1 MATNIGQDEFIRRAK
16 LVHGDTYD
24 YSMTKYINQRTKVRI
39 ICPIHGDFF
48 QYPQAHIRR
57 HHGCPQCGNEK
68 QKIKTREFS
77 MSRRMTKKSFI
88 KRAKEIHNNKYDYS
102 MIPNDISYSN
112 KVPII
117 CPRHGIFEQTVSG
130 HLAGRGCIKCKYNT
144 MTNDEFIE
152 KARNVH
158 GNKYNYNKTE
168 YKNSTQKVIITC
180 KKHGDFFQKPF
191 THLQGS
197 GCPMCKNENLGVGTL
212 RGNKELF
219 LTNKTAW
226 FIEEAKKIHGDKYLY
241 DKVKYVKSN
250 QNVIITCKKHGDFL
264 QTPNTHLYGRG
275 CELCAKDKLSI
286 EFRPSLDEFIEKS
299 NKIHFNRYD
308 YSLVSIPERTSDKVK
323 IICPIHGIYEQIM
336 FLHMRGSGCPKCTKI
351 SKGEEKIND
360 FLHRN
365 NYSYKRQ
372 YFIKNENV
380 LCSNKKLFIDFC
392 VFKDNKMIFIE
403 YNGHQHYKSVDYFG
417 GEERYEQQIER
428 DYAVQLYCKEHKIK
442 LITIPYSEYD
452 NIDNILKREL

>member
-1 MATNIGQDEFIRRAK
+1 MGLNIGQEEFIRRARS
-16 LVHGDTYD
+16 VHGD
-24 YSMTKYINQRTKVRI
+24 
-39 ICPIHGDFF
+39 
-48 QYPQAHIRR
+48 
-57 HHGCPQCGNEK
+57 
-68 QKIKTREFS
+68 
-77 MSRRMTKKSFI
+77 
-88 KRAKEIHNNKYDYS
+88 KYDYS
-102 MIPNDISYSN
+102 KTIYINLKTKVEIVCRKHGTFFQNPQSHISRKHGCPICGLEKQKSNSKLSSRMRRISRNEFINRANKIHNYKYDYS
-112 KVPII
+112 KVGDDFTTNTKVSII
-117 CPRHGIFEQTVSG
+117 CPRHGVFEQTVNN
-130 HLAGRGCIKCKYNT
+130 HLRGRGCLKCKYNT
-144 MTNDEFIE
+144 LTNEEFIE
-152 KARNVH
+152 KAKSIH
-158 GNKYNYNKTE
+158 GDKYSYNKTE
-168 YKNSTQKVIITC
+168 YKNSTQKVTITC
-180 KKHGDFFQKPF
+180 NKHGDYLQRPYI
-191 THLQGS
+191 HLQGS
-197 GCPMCKNENLGVGTL
+197 GCPMCKKEKMCVNYLK
-212 RGNKELF
+212 GNKDLY
-219 LTNKTAW
+219 LDNKTAW

-241 DKVKYVKSN
+241 DKVKYIRSN
-250 QNVIITCKKHGDFL
+250 QNVIITCPKHGDFL
-264 QTPNTHLYGRG
+264 QTPNTHLNGSG

-365 NYSYKRQ
+365 NYSYNRQ

-442 LITIPYSEYD
+442 LITIPYSEYN